1 MDNKLRETAILCVLM
16 NSKRK
21 VMAKLGH
28 VEQFAFAVW
37 RKRDP

>member
-28 VEQFAFAVW
+28 VEQFAFAV
-37 RKRDP
+37 